1 MDVTRP
7 QVKEDSHADYAELA
21 VAWKKLA
28 YKSLTFCLLSIRAVA
43 K

>member
-21 VAWKKLA
+21 VAWQKV
-28 YKSLTFCLLSIRAVA
+28 SLQIINFLFTEYTGCG
-43 K
+43 